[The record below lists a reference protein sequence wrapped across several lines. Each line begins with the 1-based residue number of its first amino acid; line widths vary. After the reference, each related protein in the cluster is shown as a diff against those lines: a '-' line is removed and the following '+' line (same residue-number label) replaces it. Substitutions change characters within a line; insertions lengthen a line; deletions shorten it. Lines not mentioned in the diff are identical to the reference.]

1 MHTQSSWSK
10 FRASILCNVLIEQT
24 SFSSSVSVCLYICF
38 ACVWVCVCAVS
49 AITLTIQHTKESCF
63 DDTSCRVCTIR
74 LNSVCRC
81 MRDRAKYFGNEYK
94 KLHYFHLVNTA
105 FIWPVNVSFFFVF
118 LNKWE
123 RELEEKIQFY
133 LSVHFKYKIT
143 EDFFFFG
150 RPFTKILVE
159 VLWMWNKCA

>member
-1 MHTQSSWSK
+1 MVEKSATIQFQHK
-10 FRASILCNVLIEQT
+10 FCVICTKVVLIKWAFLLENVKRVQTDTLNMHAYTKQLIKIQGKHLMQCAYRANFIFEQCERL
-24 SFSSSVSVCLYICF
+24 SLYMFCMRVS
-38 ACVWVCVCAVS
+38 VCVCAVS

-105 FIWPVNVSFFFVF
+105 FI
-118 LNKWE
+118 
-123 RELEEKIQFY
+123 
-133 LSVHFKYKIT
+133 
-143 EDFFFFG
+143 
-150 RPFTKILVE
+150 
-159 VLWMWNKCA
+159 

>member
-1 MHTQSSWSK
+1 MCYLHKSGVDKMGLPPWKCKTCIDRHLKYACIHKVVDQNLGQASYAMCLSSK
-10 FRASILCNVLIEQT
+10 LHFRVVWA
-24 SFSSSVSVCLYICF
+24 SVSIYVLH
-38 ACVWVCVCAVS
+38 ACQCVCVCAVS

-105 FIWPVNVSFFFVF
+105 FIWPVNVSFF
-118 LNKWE
+118 L
-123 RELEEKIQFY
+123 
-133 LSVHFKYKIT
+133 
-143 EDFFFFG
+143 FF
-150 RPFTKILVE
+150 
-159 VLWMWNKCA
+159 